1 MAPEP
6 AGFAVNDQVY
16 DVSGFPKA
24 PELFSD
30 ARDTCEPGTAAAG
43 AVIEA
48 TEFLTAASAFTFP
61 YPHVVLGGGV
71 EPSVAGFA
79 VRLIRSRICAPV
91 RAGLDC
97 HASAAIPV
105 TCGVAMLVPA
115 MMT

>member
-6 AGFAVNDQVY
+6 AGLAVNDQVY

-30 ARDTCEPGTAAAG
+30 VSDTCEPGTAVAG

-61 YPHVVLGGGV
+61 YPHVVFGAAD
-71 EPSVAGFA
+71 PSVGALA

-91 RAGLDC
+91 RLGLDC
-97 HASAAIPV
+97 HTSDAIPV

-115 MMT
+115 RMA